1 MFYQRWEPVQSNS
14 SCVDSKHLKL
24 GRRKLHRLQ
33 KIFYGSTSKAFENA
47 SRSDLINF
55 LEMQNSI
62 KSLFF
67 SNCFSRDVLPYD
79 CCF

>member
-1 MFYQRWEPVQSNS
+1 MFYQSWEPVQSNNS
-14 SCVDSKHLKL
+14 SCVYSKHLKL

-47 SRSDLINF
+47 SRNDLIYF
-55 LEMQNSI
+55 IEMQNSI

-67 SNCFSRDVLPYD
+67 ARFNKVFFVC
-79 CCF
+79 